1 VNVQLKKLL
10 ENQEFIDSGR
20 FLLKSKKI
28 ETDSNAF
35 NKLSLMRKRKTRF
48 SLEKEYDAWVEE
60 D

>member
-1 VNVQLKKLL
+1 VNDQLKKLL

>member
-1 VNVQLKKLL
+1 MNDQLKKLL